1 MKIIDLS
8 FYHHPT
14 ADLPQMVNRFSTS
27 YQYIFEGDRKL
38 EVIPVLNLATNT
50 QFTKDGCTFHGFKGT
65 SMVRDPLFGFARKL
79 KKWNPDIVMVHGLVY
94 PEKIIAL
101 RMILGS
107 KVKIVVQHHGG
118 LPTQNSIKKYFHRIA
133 DGMTDAY
140 FFTSQYNSI
149 PWQQAQI
156 IHSSKPVLELLEAST
171 FLKTVTKDVAR
182 KTIAMKGNYN
192 FLWVG
197 RLHPDKDP
205 ITVLKAFKKFVIEQP
220 DAKLFMIFQSND
232 LLKEINGMLSDSAAL
247 KNAVHLVGRIDHS
260 EIANWYSAADYFIS
274 GSHHEGSG
282 YALIEALA
290 CGLFPVVSSIPP
302 FIKITNAGEVAIL
315 FETGNHEDLFRA
327 LLQLKT
333 LSKPTSDELISYF
346 HKNLSFK
353 KIADTLYEHCRYLVE
368 GKR

>member
-1 MKIIDLS
+1 MKLIDLS

-14 ADLPQMVNRFSTS
+14 ADLPHMVNRFSTS

-65 SMVRDPLFGFARKL
+65 SLVRDPLFGFARKL

-101 RMILGS
+101 RMILGN

-118 LPTQNSIKKYFHRIA
+118 LPSKNGIKKYFHRIA
-133 DGMTDAY
+133 DSMTDAY

-149 PWQQAQI
+149 PWQQSQI
-156 IHSSKPVLELLEAST
+156 IHPSKPVLELLEAST
-171 FLKTVTKDVAR
+171 FLNPVAKDIAR
-182 KTIAMKGNYN
+182 KTIAMSGNYN

-205 ITVLKAFKKFVIEQP
+205 ITVLKAFEKFALMQP

-232 LLKEINGMLSDSAAL
+232 LLNEINELLSGSAAL
-247 KNAVHLVGRIDHS
+247 KSAVELVGKIDHS

-302 FIKITNAGEVAIL
+302 FTKITNSGEVALL
-315 FETGNHEDLFRA
+315 FETGDHEDLFRK
-327 LLQLKT
+327 LVQLKSM
-333 LSKPTSDELISYF
+333 SKSSSDELISYF

-353 KIADTLYEHCRYLVE
+353 KIADTLYEHCRQLVE
-368 GKR
+368 GK

>member
-1 MKIIDLS
+1 MKLIDLS

-65 SMVRDPLFGFARKL
+65 SLVRDPLFGFARKL

-101 RMILGS
+101 RMVLGH

-118 LPTQNSIKKYFHRIA
+118 LPSKNGIKKFFHRIA
-133 DGMTDAY
+133 DSMTDAY
-140 FFTSQYNSI
+140 FFTSQFNSI
-149 PWQQAQI
+149 PWQQSQI
-156 IHSSKPVLELLEAST
+156 IHPSKPVLELLEAST
-171 FLKTVTKDVAR
+171 FLNPVAKDIAR
-182 KTIAMKGNYN
+182 KTIPMEGNYN

-205 ITVLKAFKKFVIEQP
+205 ITVLKAFEKFALIQP

-232 LLKEINGMLSDSAAL
+232 LLNEINEMLSGSAAL
-247 KNAVHLVGRIDHS
+247 KSAVQLVGKIDHS
-260 EIANWYSAADYFIS
+260 EIANWYGAADYFIS

-302 FIKITNAGEVAIL
+302 FIKITNSGEVALL
-315 FETGNHEDLFRA
+315 FETGDHEDLFRK
-327 LLQLKT
+327 LVQLKSM
-333 LSKPTSDELISYF
+333 SKPSSDELISYF
-346 HKNLSFK
+346 QKNLSFK
-353 KIADTLYEHCRYLVE
+353 KIADTLYEHCRLLVE
-368 GKR
+368 GK